1 MLTSISIP
9 TLATRVGSLPD
20 GTRMRNTMNAQ
31 TAATSARNNA
41 QANDGLPSILL
52 VQSRRST
59 FTRSALSRKDIRVA
73 LLAIAGDEVDLV
85 GLSSPA
91 FILDPTCGLAEEV
104 TRFQRWAAAHQ
115 FNPNYFCNPNEAMQ
129 HIAQR
134 FAAALGLP
142 HLTQAQ
148 VELVRNKVAMK
159 MLYQQHGIP
168 CAAFSVVRSSS
179 DVDSFAALHGYPV
192 IVKPVD
198 SDSCINTFRVDSA
211 AEVPC
216 LCDDVQWMVETY
228 IAGREYQICAIVA
241 GGKVLDAYVASNPA
255 PIIEVFTGGMNANIT
270 LAPSEQKPIEP
281 VAIMQQ
287 LASLVGLDH
296 GYLHGEFFMTDDGRF
311 FMSEIAARLSGCEVP
326 LNHGHAYGFDLL
338 HAIMDTYVGRYPE
351 LVYTRDRAVG
361 DLLLPAVAGVVTR
374 LSTTQQLMAYPG
386 VLSCQMNVVI
396 GDCIQPKRSS
406 GFCAGYVQVEG
417 RTSAEVQERMQ
428 RILDGFVLD
437 VADTTS

>member
-1 MLTSISIP
+1 
-9 TLATRVGSLPD
+9 
-20 GTRMRNTMNAQ
+20 MNAH
-31 TAATSARNNA
+31 TVVPSARKSS
-41 QANDGLPSILL
+41 QATDGLPSILL
-52 VQSRRST
+52 VQSRRSK
-59 FTRSALSRKDIRVA
+59 FTQSALNRKDIRVV
-73 LLAIAGDEVDLV
+73 LLAIAGDEVGLADLP
-85 GLSSPA
+85 SPA
-91 FILDPTCGLAEEV
+91 FILDPACGLAEEV
-104 TRFQRWAAAHQ
+104 ARFQQWAAAHQ
-115 FNPNYFCNPNEAMQ
+115 FKPEYFCNPNEAMQ
-129 HIAQR
+129 HTAQR

-142 HLTQAQ
+142 HLTLAQ

-159 MLYQQHGIP
+159 TLYQQHGIP
-168 CAAFSVVRSSS
+168 CAAFSAVRSSS
-179 DVDSFAALHGYPV
+179 DIDSFAALHGYPV

-211 AEVPC
+211 ADVPS
-216 LCDDVQWMVETY
+216 LCDGIQWMVEAY

-241 GGKVLDAYVASNPA
+241 GGKVLDAYVASNPV

-270 LAPSEQKPIEP
+270 LAPSEQKPVDS
-281 VAIMQQ
+281 VAIMQR

-296 GYLHGEFFMTDDGRF
+296 GYLHGEFFMTDDGGF

-338 HAIMDTYVGRYPE
+338 HAIMDTYVGRCPE

-374 LSTTQQLMAYPG
+374 LSTVQELMGYPG
-386 VLSCQMNVVI
+386 VLSCQMSIAI

-406 GFCAGYVQVEG
+406 GFCSGYVQVEG
-417 RTSAEVQERMQ
+417 RTSTEVQERMQ
-428 RILDGFVLD
+428 QILDGFVLD